1 LGAKAATVPDTII
14 RKVMAASSS
23 LRSSRPASGAMN
35 RLVTR
40 ANAPDTEIAW
50 PAWPSLMCKSA
61 ATGVSRLTGM
71 NSEATSAN
79 APSAIAKTA
88 PHAAGLFSTAACSAL
103 MRISMMLPYAAS
115 VALSI
120 TKRYARR
127 P

>member
-1 LGAKAATVPDTII
+1 
-14 RKVMAASSS
+14 
-23 LRSSRPASGAMN
+23 MN
-35 RLVTR
+35 RLVTS

-50 PAWPSLMCKSA
+50 PAWPSLMCRSA

-88 PHAAGLFSTAACSAL
+88 PHAAGLLSTSACSAV
-103 MRISMMLPYAAS
+103 MRISMCFPYAAS

-120 TKRYARR
+120 TKRYFTSPLSMRS
-127 P
+127 